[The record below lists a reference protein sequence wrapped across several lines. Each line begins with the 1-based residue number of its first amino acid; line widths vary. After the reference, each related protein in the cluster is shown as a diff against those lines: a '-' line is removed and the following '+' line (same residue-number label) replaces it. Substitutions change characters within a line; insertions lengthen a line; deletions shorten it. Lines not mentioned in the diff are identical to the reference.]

1 MGAHVQTKLKS
12 NNKNTIALFK
22 VNQYTI
28 SLEERLIL
36 LNPIL
41 VHYKH
46 IYYEYITAK
55 VKLEPLFENRD
66 QRDLSTIPEQF
77 KG

>member
-1 MGAHVQTKLKS
+1 MLWGGHGQTKLKS
-12 NNKNTIALFK
+12 NNKNTTALFQ

-36 LNPIL
+36 LSPIL
-41 VHYKH
+41 VQCKH
-46 IYYEYITAK
+46 IYYEYITTK

-66 QRDLSTIPEQF
+66 QRNLSTIPE
-77 KG
+77 